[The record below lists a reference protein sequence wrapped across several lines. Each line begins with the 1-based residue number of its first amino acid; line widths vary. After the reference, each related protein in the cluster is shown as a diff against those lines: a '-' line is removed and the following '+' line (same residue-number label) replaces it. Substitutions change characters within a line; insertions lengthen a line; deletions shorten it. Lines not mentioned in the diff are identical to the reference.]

1 MLVVMKAN
9 IFIRNGWT
17 NRTTISEQGLKYLY
31 ITKYELEK
39 KCRHTDGQT
48 VSQRPDDYSS
58 REHSWKIL
66 AVYVL

>member
-1 MLVVMKAN
+1 MSVVIKTN

-39 KCRHTDGQT
+39 FFRHTDGQT
-48 VSQRPDDYSS
+48 VNQRLDDYSS
-58 REHSWKIL
+58 REYSRKIL